1 MGRMTQGEM
10 LPSRLE
16 SQRGDTER
24 QDFLGEDAEAE
35 TFLETGVKVG
45 IPGLQV
51 KNCWGLS
58 TDKLR

>member
-1 MGRMTQGEM
+1 MTQGEM

-16 SQRGDTER
+16 SQRRDTET
-24 QDFLGEDAEAE
+24 QDFLGEDTEAE

-45 IPGLQV
+45 KPGLQM

-58 TDKLR
+58 TNKLC

>member
-1 MGRMTQGEM
+1 MTQGEM
-10 LPSRLE
+10 LPSRLG
-16 SQRGDTER
+16 SQRRDTET

-45 IPGLQV
+45 KPGLQM

-58 TDKLR
+58 TNKLC